1 MEVPGVGARGVPFGR
16 RALRGHPGSPVG
28 GYPGS
33 PVGGTERIR
42 TARGRAAP
50 DPGIPGEPA
59 PATPGDLIF
68 PAVARL
74 ELDELLA
81 QLVDRA
87 QDVLATQGRLR
98 GLLRANRMITSDLT
112 LDVVLRRIVESA
124 CELVDARYG
133 ALGVIARDGHLEQ
146 FVHVGMDPGLVESIG
161 RTPRGDGVL
170 GLLIAEPTPVRIDDI
185 ADHPGAV
192 GFPAGH
198 PPMRAFLG
206 VPIRVRNEVFGNLY
220 LTEKRGGRPF
230 TAEDEELVLALAA
243 NAGVAIDNAR
253 LFREAQHR
261 QQWSQASADIT
272 RHLLADGDDPL
283 ELIVRRAGNV
293 ARADTSA
300 LALCDPAAG
309 SLGYDVADGHDAGPL
324 RGTRVP
330 MDDSL
335 AGRAVRDR
343 APLVVADVRDL
354 GGSELDGL
362 DVGPTMIVPL
372 IASQVTSGALVLGRC
387 RGSGLFSDEDL
398 ELAAA
403 FAAHV
408 ALALELARSRAAR
421 GRLSLLEDRDR
432 IARDLHDHV
441 MQRLFAVAMG
451 LQGLAASEA
460 HADRSDRMN
469 TYVEDLDETVRE
481 IRQTIFELRGR
492 STPATGSGL
501 RAKVLG
507 IIDDMADACGFT
519 PRLHLDGP
527 VDSAIDATVG
537 DHLTAVVRETLSNV
551 ARHAHASAVE
561 VTVTAA
567 GGRVTVEVVDDGVGL
582 GPTTRRS
589 GLANLRSRAEGLG
602 GSFLIEPGPD
612 GGTRVHW
619 SVPTG

>member
-1 MEVPGVGARGVPFGR
+1 MPTTDDWPSRPAHPDHRTDHEVGPHTTEAVSPPAE
-16 RALRGHPGSPVG
+16 HPGGP
-28 GYPGS
+28 
-33 PVGGTERIR
+33 
-42 TARGRAAP
+42 GRAGGGGAKAA
-50 DPGIPGEPA
+50 PGE
-59 PATPGDLIF
+59 LIF

-98 GLLRANRMITSDLT
+98 GLLRANRMITADLS

-146 FVHVGMDPGLVESIG
+146 FIHVGMDPGVVEAIG

-170 GLLIAEPTPVRIDDI
+170 GMLIAEPATVRLDDI

-198 PPMRAFLG
+198 PPMEGFLG
-206 VPIRVRNEVFGNLY
+206 VPIRVRNEIFGNLY
-220 LTEKRGGRPF
+220 LTEKRGGRVF
-230 TAEDEELVLALAA
+230 TTEDEELVQALAA

-253 LFREAQHR
+253 LFGETQHR
-261 QQWSQASADIT
+261 QLWSQASADIT
-272 RHLLADGDDPL
+272 RHLLADGEDPL
-283 ELIVRRAGNV
+283 ELIVARAGAV
-293 ARADTSA
+293 ARADTTA

-309 SLGYDVADGHDAGPL
+309 ALTYDVAGGHDADLL
-324 RGTRVP
+324 RTRQVL
-330 MDDSL
+330 MDASL
-335 AGRAVRDR
+335 AGQAVRNR
-343 APLVVADVRDL
+343 APLVAADVRTL
-354 GGSELDGL
+354 GGSELDAL
-362 DVGPTMIVPL
+362 DIGPIMIVPL
-372 IASQVTSGALVLGRC
+372 IASQVTSGALVLGRR
-387 RGSGLFSDEDL
+387 RGSGLFTDEDL

-451 LQGLAASEA
+451 LQGLAASEE
-460 HADRSDRMN
+460 RSERAERMN

-501 RAKVLG
+501 RAKILG
-507 IIDDMADACGFT
+507 IIDDMADAFGFT

-537 DHLTAVVRETLSNV
+537 DHLTAVVRETLSNA
-551 ARHAHASAVE
+551 ARHATAHTVE
-561 VTVTAA
+561 VTVRAA
-567 GGRVTVEVVDDGVGL
+567 DGQVTVDVVDDGVGL
-582 GPTTRRS
+582 GETTRRS

-602 GSFLIEPGPD
+602 GTFRLDCPPG

>member
-1 MEVPGVGARGVPFGR
+1 MPTTDGWPARGIRPHHEQFGPGSNGGYSPRHPHAESGHDLAVPGGPRS
-16 RALRGHPGSPVG
+16 GSV
-28 GYPGS
+28 
-33 PVGGTERIR
+33 
-42 TARGRAAP
+42 RGRNGAP
-50 DPGIPGEPA
+50 S
-59 PATPGDLIF
+59 PGDLIF

-87 QDVLATQGRLR
+87 QDVLSTQGRLR
-98 GLLRANRMITSDLT
+98 GLLRANRVITSDLS

-146 FVHVGMDPGLVESIG
+146 FVHVGMDPSMVEAIG
-161 RTPRGDGVL
+161 STPRGDGVL
-170 GLLIAEPTPVRIDDI
+170 GLLTEEPTPVRLDDI
-185 ADHPGAV
+185 ADHPHAV
-192 GFPAGH
+192 GFPSGH
-198 PPMRAFLG
+198 PPMQGFLG
-206 VPIRVRNEVFGNLY
+206 VPILVRNEIFGNLY
-220 LTEKRGGRPF
+220 LTEKRGDAQF

-253 LFREAQHR
+253 LFGEAQHR

-309 SLGYDVADGHDAGPL
+309 ALSFDVADGHDAERL
-324 RGTRVP
+324 RGRQVP
-330 MDDSL
+330 MDASL
-335 AGRAVRDR
+335 AGRAVRER
-343 APLVVADVRDL
+343 APLVVGDARSL
-354 GGSELDGL
+354 GGSEVDGL
-362 DVGPTMIVPL
+362 DVGPIMIVPL
-372 IASQVTSGALVLGRC
+372 IASQVTSGALFLGRR

-408 ALALELARSRAAR
+408 ALALELARTRAAR

-451 LQGLAASEA
+451 LQGLAASEERA
-460 HADRSDRMN
+460 LRAERMN

-501 RAKVLG
+501 RAKILG
-507 IIDDMADACGFT
+507 IIDDMAEAFGFT

-527 VDSAIDATVG
+527 VDSAIDAAVG
-537 DHLTAVVRETLSNV
+537 DHLVAVVRETLSNA
-551 ARHAHASAVE
+551 ARHAQAYAVE

-567 GGRVTVEVVDDGVGL
+567 GGQVSAEVVDDGVGM

-602 GSFLIEPGPD
+602 GTFVIEPGPH
-612 GGTRVHW
+612 GGTRVRW
-619 SVPTG
+619 TVPTS